1 LQVDL
6 DDFRRRYAE
15 LSDEALLDLERDDL
29 VDLARDCYDAELAR
43 RGLRRTSSAPPATE
57 AQDHGELVEGGLVE
71 AARFSS
77 SSEADLA
84 RALLESA
91 AIPCHLE
98 NEFAGKTLRVSDG
111 FRLFVPATLLDNAR
125 EILNSPVS
133 DEELI
138 AQAEAEPAPAS
149 GDEEPD

>member
-15 LSDEALLDLERDDL
+15 LSDDALLELDRDDL

-43 RGLRRTSSAPPATE
+43 RGLHRSSSSPPAME
-57 AQDHGELVEGGLVE
+57 VQDHGELVE
-71 AARFSS
+71 AAMFSS

-91 AIPCHLE
+91 AIPCYLE

-111 FRLFVPATLLDNAR
+111 FRLFVPATLLENAR

-138 AQAEAEPAPAS
+138 AQAEAEPAPES
-149 GDEEPD
+149 EGEESD

>member
-15 LSDEALLDLERDDL
+15 LSDEALLELSRDDL

-43 RGLRRTSSAPPATE
+43 RGLRRSSSSPPAAE
-57 AQDHGELVEGGLVE
+57 VQDHGELVEV
-71 AARFSS
+71 AIFSS

-91 AIPCHLE
+91 AIPCYLG
-98 NEFAGKTLRVSDG
+98 NEFAERTLGADG
-111 FRLFVPATLLDNAR
+111 FLRLFVPATLLENAR
-125 EILNSPVS
+125 EILDAPVS

-138 AQAEAEPAPAS
+138 AQAEAEPEPGS
-149 GDEEPD
+149 EGEESD

>member
-15 LSDEALLDLERDDL
+15 LSDEALLELDRDEL

-43 RGLRRTSSAPPATE
+43 RGLRRSSISPPVTE
-57 AQDHGELVEGGLVE
+57 VQDHGELIE
-71 AARFSS
+71 AAIFST

-91 AIPCHLE
+91 AIPCYFE
-98 NEFAGKTLRVSDG
+98 NEFAGKTIRVSEG
-111 FRLFVPATLLDNAR
+111 FRLFVPATLLENAR
-125 EILNSPVS
+125 EILSSPVS
-133 DEELI
+133 EEELI
-138 AQAEAEPAPAS
+138 ALAEADPAPEPE
-149 GDEEPD
+149 GEELD

>member
-1 LQVDL
+1 MQVDL

-15 LSDEALLDLERDDL
+15 LSDEALLELDRDEL

-43 RGLRRTSSAPPATE
+43 RGLRRSSSPPPPTE
-57 AQDHGELVEGGLVE
+57 VQDHGELVEV
-71 AARFSS
+71 AIFSS

-91 AIPCHLE
+91 AIPCYLE

-111 FRLFVPATLLDNAR
+111 FRLFVPATLLENAR

-133 DEELI
+133 EDELI
-138 AQAEAEPAPAS
+138 ALVEADPVPES
-149 GDEEPD
+149 EDEE

>member
-15 LSDEALLDLERDDL
+15 LSDEALLELDRDEL
-29 VDLARDCYDAELAR
+29 VDLARDCYDAELSR
-43 RGLRRTSSAPPATE
+43 RGLRRNSASATE
-57 AQDHGELVEGGLVE
+57 VPNQGELVEGELAEV
-71 AARFSS
+71 AIFSS

-91 AIPCHLE
+91 AIPCYLE

-111 FRLFVPATLLDNAR
+111 FRLFVPATLLENAR
-125 EILNSPVS
+125 EILDAPVS

-138 AQAEAEPAPAS
+138 AQAEAEPEPAS
-149 GDEEPD
+149 EGEESD

>member
-1 LQVDL
+1 MQVDL

-15 LSDEALLDLERDDL
+15 LSDEALLELDRDEL

-43 RGLRRTSSAPPATE
+43 RGLRRNSSSPPATE
-57 AQDHGELVEGGLVE
+57 RQDHGELIE
-71 AARFSS
+71 AAIFSS

-91 AIPCHLE
+91 AIPCYFE
-98 NEFAGKTLRVSDG
+98 NEFAGKTLRVSEG
-111 FRLFVPATLLDNAR
+111 FRLFVPTTLLENAR

-133 DEELI
+133 EEELI
-138 AQAEAEPAPAS
+138 AQAEAEPEPAS
-149 GDEEPD
+149 EDEESD

>member
-1 LQVDL
+1 MQVDL

-15 LSDEALLDLERDDL
+15 LSDEALLELDRDEL

-43 RGLRRTSSAPPATE
+43 RGLRRSSSSPPVTE
-57 AQDHGELVEGGLVE
+57 VQDHGELIE
-71 AARFSS
+71 AAIFSS

-91 AIPCHLE
+91 AIPCYFE
-98 NEFAGKTLRVSDG
+98 NEFAGKTLRVSEG
-111 FRLFVPATLLDNAR
+111 FRLFVPATLLENAH

-133 DEELI
+133 EEELI
-138 AQAEAEPAPAS
+138 ALAEADSAPESEDEAS
-149 GDEEPD
+149 D

>member
-1 LQVDL
+1 MQVDL
-6 DDFRRRYAE
+6 DDFRRRYAD
-15 LSDEALLDLERDDL
+15 LSDEALLELDRDEL

-43 RGLRRTSSAPPATE
+43 RGLRRSSTPPPATE
-57 AQDHGELVEGGLVE
+57 VRDHGELTE
-71 AARFSS
+71 AAIFSS

-91 AIPCHLE
+91 AIPCYLE

-111 FRLFVPATLLDNAR
+111 FRLFVPATLLENAR

-149 GDEEPD
+149 DGEESD

>member
-1 LQVDL
+1 MQVDL

-15 LSDEALLDLERDDL
+15 LSDDALLDLDRDDL
-29 VDLARDCYDAELAR
+29 VDLARDCYDAELSR
-43 RGLRRTSSAPPATE
+43 RGLRRTSSSPPAIE
-57 AQDHGELVEGGLVE
+57 ARDHGELVE
-71 AARFSS
+71 AAIFSS

-91 AIPCHLE
+91 AIPCYLE
-98 NEFAGKTLRVSDG
+98 NEFAGKTLRASDG
-111 FRLFVPATLLDNAR
+111 FRLFVPAALLDNAR

-138 AQAEAEPAPAS
+138 AQAEAEPAPETQ
-149 GDEEPD
+149 DEELD

>member
-1 LQVDL
+1 MQVDL

-15 LSDEALLDLERDDL
+15 LSDDALLDLDRDEL

-43 RGLRRTSSAPPATE
+43 RGLHRSSSSQPATE
-57 AQDHGELVEGGLVE
+57 VQAQGELVEV
-71 AARFSS
+71 ARFTS

-91 AIPCHLE
+91 AIPSYLG
-98 NEFAGKTLRVSDG
+98 NEFAGRTLRGADG
-111 FRLFVPATLLDNAR
+111 FLRLFVPASLLENAR
-125 EILNSPVS
+125 EILDAPVS

-138 AQAEAEPAPAS
+138 AQAEAEPAPETE
-149 GDEEPD
+149 DEQLD

>member
-1 LQVDL
+1 MQVDL

-15 LSDEALLDLERDDL
+15 LSDEALLELDRDDL

-43 RGLRRTSSAPPATE
+43 RGLHRSSSSPPATE
-57 AQDHGELVEGGLVE
+57 VQDHGELVE
-71 AARFSS
+71 AAIFSS

-91 AIPCHLE
+91 AIPCYLE
-98 NEFAGKTLRVSDG
+98 NEFAGKTLRVSHG
-111 FRLFVPATLLDNAR
+111 FRLFVPATLLENAR
-125 EILNSPVS
+125 EILDSPVS

-138 AQAEAEPAPAS
+138 ALAEAEPAPES
-149 GDEEPD
+149 EGEESD

>member
-15 LSDEALLDLERDDL
+15 LSDEALLELDRDEL

-43 RGLRRTSSAPPATE
+43 RGLRRSSSSPPATE
-57 AQDHGELVEGGLVE
+57 VQDHGELVE
-71 AARFSS
+71 AAIFSS

-91 AIPCHLE
+91 AIPCYLE

-125 EILNSPVS
+125 EILYSPVS

-138 AQAEAEPAPAS
+138 AQAEAEPAPPS
-149 GDEEPD
+149 EGEGLD

>member
-15 LSDEALLDLERDDL
+15 LSDEALLELDRDEL

-43 RGLRRTSSAPPATE
+43 RGLHRSSSSPPATE
-57 AQDHGELVEGGLVE
+57 VQDHGDLVE
-71 AARFSS
+71 AAIFSS

-91 AIPCHLE
+91 AIPCYLE

-111 FRLFVPATLLDNAR
+111 FRLFVPATLLENAR

-138 AQAEAEPAPAS
+138 AQAEAEPAPES
-149 GDEEPD
+149 EGEESD